1 MVTTPQAP
9 LQSTENLKLF
19 PRWHRD
25 PTIVVRTVNSH
36 FRNSFTALS
45 GKELEAWNSLAA
57 CRWRETCVL
66 CESESFEDNWN
77 CQWWGDNSKLT
88 IVIYKFP
95 NLSLWQFRPSVMYH
109 SHGTYQERKR
119 VLKPKAK
126 AKLVIAGPISSQAF
140 RSVSVR
146 TIRELFVFFWFALYG
161 RTSGF

>member
-1 MVTTPQAP
+1 MGK
-9 LQSTENLKLF
+9 NLKLET
-19 PRWHRD
+19 RWQPAGDVKLAFCVNPSLLR
-25 PTIVVRTVNSH
+25 TIG
-36 FRNSFTALS
+36 TAS
-45 GKELEAWNSLAA
+45 GE
-57 CRWRETCVL
+57 V
-66 CESESFEDNWN
+66 
-77 CQWWGDNSKLT
+77 T
-88 IVIYKFP
+88 I
-95 NLSLWQFRPSVMYH
+95 FRPSVMYH